1 MTEYQNS
8 PSAVRSRAI
17 MRAQRGSSAT
27 EAGVA
32 AYFVS
37 SVVVMSVRLVIYG
50 PAMMSNE
57 RAIGTPALAFK
68 SKWLR
73 TADAWASATRFL
85 RHANGLHRSRTR
97 ARTH

>member
-1 MTEYQNS
+1 
-8 PSAVRSRAI
+8 

-27 EAGVA
+27 KVA
-32 AYFVS
+32 FLVS

-50 PAMMSNE
+50 PAMMRNE

-73 TADAWASATRFL
+73 TVD
-85 RHANGLHRSRTR
+85 G
-97 ARTH
+97 